1 MFWVFLLIIILL
13 ALACFIVYREAE
25 VHELHKMRAAFE
37 DRRKEIET
45 IIKTQTIDSQRTK
58 DVLDGEITELD
69 EVIEMVEERE
79 RKVSHII

>member
-1 MFWVFLLIIILL
+1 MFWVFLLIIILV

-25 VHELHKMRAAFE
+25 VHELHKMRAGFE

-69 EVIEMVEERE
+69 EVIEMVVERE

>member
-1 MFWVFLLIIILL
+1 MFWVFLLIIILV

-69 EVIEMVEERE
+69 EVIEMVVERE

>member
-1 MFWVFLLIIILL
+1 MFWVFLLIIILV

-69 EVIEMVEERE
+69 EVIEMVAERE